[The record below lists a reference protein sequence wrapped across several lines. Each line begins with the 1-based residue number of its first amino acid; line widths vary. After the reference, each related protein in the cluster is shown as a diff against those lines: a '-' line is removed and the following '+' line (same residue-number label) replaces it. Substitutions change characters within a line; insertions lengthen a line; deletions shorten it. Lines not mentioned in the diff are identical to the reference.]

1 MVSFSSVQF
10 RFSQLCQGNTAR
22 SGEVPTRGRHNSS
35 WPSGAKE
42 RVWYWW
48 NVERSLPGAVTIRLC
63 PPGATEGVRY
73 WRNVERSLPGA
84 VTIRLCPPEATEG
97 VRYWRKVERS
107 LPGAVTIRPCP
118 PGAKEEVGQF
128 QELERSLN
136 WSHHGLSLPNRTKV
150 NTSRSPDTWK
160 EPTYSMEPNEG
171 WRSQELRSTLQ
182 RRTNIPAQICRV
194 VELPGYFK
202 NDYTQ
207 CRSSI
212 YELCVFMLLYS
223 VWR

>member
-1 MVSFSSVQF
+1 M
-10 RFSQLCQGNTAR
+10 
-22 SGEVPTRGRHNSS
+22 
-35 WPSGAKE
+35 
-42 RVWYWW
+42 WYWRK
-48 NVERSLPGAVTIRLC
+48 VERSLPGAVTIRLC

-118 PGAKEEVGQF
+118 PGAKEEVGQL

-136 WSHHGLSLPNRTKV
+136 RGHHGLSLPNRTEV

-160 EPTYSMEPNEG
+160 EPTCSMKPNEG

-194 VELPGYFK
+194 VELPGYCK
-202 NDYTQ
+202 NDYAQ
-207 CRSSI
+207 CMSPI
-212 YELCVFMLLYS
+212 YEFVCFYVVILSMAVISLKYYNQF
-223 VWR
+223 